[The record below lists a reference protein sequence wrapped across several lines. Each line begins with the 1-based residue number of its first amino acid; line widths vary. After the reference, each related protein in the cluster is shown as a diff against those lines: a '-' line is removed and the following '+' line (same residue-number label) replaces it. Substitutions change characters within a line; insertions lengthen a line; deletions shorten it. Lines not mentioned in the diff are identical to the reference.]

1 MGARAMEYD
10 ELKAHVEARRTRM
23 TREDVLW
30 WLVGYQGR
38 VEEEDLENIERL
50 CTARVI
56 DK

>member
-1 MGARAMEYD
+1 MEYD
-10 ELKAHVEARRTRM
+10 ELKARVEARRTRM

-30 WLVGYQGR
+30 WLVGYQGH

-56 DK
+56 DR